1 VGSALDRAAG
11 NQVYSFPE
19 SAGEKPQQCIEEEEG
34 SLQADKL
41 VTGDGG
47 LKTECTAKGSR
58 LRTAQ

>member
-11 NQVYSFPE
+11 NQVYSFLQ
-19 SAGEKPQQCIEEEEG
+19 STGQKPLEEEER

-41 VTGDGG
+41 VKGDRG
-47 LKTECTAKGSR
+47 LETECTAKGSR